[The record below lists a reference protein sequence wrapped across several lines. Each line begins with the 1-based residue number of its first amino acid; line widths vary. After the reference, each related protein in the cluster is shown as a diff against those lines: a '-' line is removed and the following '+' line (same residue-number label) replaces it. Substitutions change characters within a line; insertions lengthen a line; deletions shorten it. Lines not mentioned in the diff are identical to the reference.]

1 MNPVIYFDELD
12 KVSQTPKGDEIM
24 NMLIHITDSSQ
35 NDRFQDKYFTG
46 VDLDLSRCLFIFSH
60 NNNDLVNPILR
71 DRMYNVA
78 VKGFGM
84 KEKLVIAE
92 IYLLPAALK
101 DAGLFEKVNISKEIL
116 QYVIENF
123 TGGEAGVREL
133 KRCIQTIVSKI
144 NLLRFYN
151 NPKQVP
157 FAIEGFSLPFIVKK
171 SHIELFL
178 KKKDEMDAS
187 ISHLYT

>member
-12 KVSQTPKGDEIM
+12 KVSETPKGDEIM
-24 NMLIHITDSSQ
+24 NILIHLTDGSQ

-60 NNNDLVNPILR
+60 NNHEKVNPILR
-71 DRMYNVA
+71 DRMYNIE
-78 VKGFGM
+78 VKGFSI
-84 KEKLVIAE
+84 KDKLLIAE
-92 IYLLPAALK
+92 NYLLV
-101 DAGLFEKVNISKEIL
+101 AGLKESGLHEKISINKEIL
-116 QYVIENF
+116 QHVIENF

-151 NPKQVP
+151 DPKQVP
-157 FAIEGFSLPFIVKK
+157 FAIKDFALPFTLKK
-171 SHIELFL
+171 DHVELFL
-178 KKKDEMDAS
+178 KKKAETDPS
-187 ISHLYT
+187 IAHLYM